1 MGVAECL
8 LKHKSYW
15 RGEEEREE
23 YTSSFVPVLI
33 HNFVGFDHG
42 FESFECHM
50 IKVSLFD
57 YYYSHRG
64 HSRAAIMTLIIGLS
78 NHISYLDYP
87 YSFLGSPFFR
97 YFKLYKIFFSIKNIH
112 IENTFITQS
121 NSIYI
126 DLHPKEGN
134 LQSQEYLFK

>member
-15 RGEEEREE
+15 RGEEQREDH
-23 YTSSFVPVLI
+23 TSSLVPVLI
-33 HNFVGFDHG
+33 HNFEGFDPG

-50 IKVSLFD
+50 IKVSPFD

-64 HSRAAIMTLIIGLS
+64 HSRSRAAIMTLINGLFI
-78 NHISYLDYP
+78 HISYLDYP

-97 YFKLYKIFFSIKNIH
+97 LFFNFY
-112 IENTFITQS
+112 IENFI
-121 NSIYI
+121 Y
-126 DLHPKEGN
+126 
-134 LQSQEYLFK
+134 